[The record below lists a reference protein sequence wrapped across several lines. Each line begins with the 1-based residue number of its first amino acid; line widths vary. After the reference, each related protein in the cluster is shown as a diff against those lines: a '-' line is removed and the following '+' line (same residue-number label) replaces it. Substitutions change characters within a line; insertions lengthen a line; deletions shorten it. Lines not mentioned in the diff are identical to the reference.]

1 MRPLKLTMSAF
12 GPYAGTTTIDFERLG
27 TSGLYLV
34 CGDTGAGKTTI
45 FDAIAF
51 ALYGQASGTD
61 RSPRSLRSDFADP
74 NVPTYVELEFECA
87 GKRHTVRRNP
97 EYERPKLRGTGTT
110 TEKPAAELHEQGLPP
125 VTKPSDVDA
134 RIIQML
140 GIDRDQ
146 FSQIVMI
153 AQGDFRKLLRANTD
167 ERAKIMRKL
176 FGTAPYLDFQKS
188 LQRRATELGA
198 QGKGVRQRLAAL
210 APNVLVD
217 GSAERSERLAAQA
230 ASEALSADA
239 LLDILAEQDEA
250 DAALGQSLEAA
261 EKDAGAEVDRL
272 AELARRAERVK
283 ALKLECERDKGS
295 HEASLANLESAE
307 AKLKVQEGRVAE
319 REQLDRKVTL
329 LQSELGRYD
338 ELDAAR
344 AELAAAQAA
353 ANATHTGLQ
362 GADAARAAAD
372 ERLAVARQG
381 VSDLSQAPAELAR
394 AQARRTDAMRAADEA
409 ATLVVSC
416 EELVR
421 RRANLARLERDLTAA
436 TEALTVARQASE
448 AHERELADLQ
458 ASCDGLSGATASAER
473 ASAEVER
480 LESRARELAKSQ
492 GELGKRQAALRDA
505 DARLEAAQAVYA
517 TAAAELDQAE
527 GAHARLQ
534 RAYLDAQAGVL
545 AASLSQGMPCPV
557 CGTLDHP
564 HPASLASEVPGE
576 ADVRA
581 AETARAAA
589 AEAASQASSVA
600 AAAKAARQLADGELG
615 ALVAEVGDEDALA
628 EQSRATAEQLAA
640 ARTSLQEAQRDVT
653 KAERL
658 GADLKELRAQGP
670 LLVGKVKAAEDAVA
684 EARSSRDTA
693 LSAATEFEAGL
704 EVTDADVARGNK
716 SLADKSLAAAN
727 REVEVAQANADQLE
741 ALTAS
746 IGDLERA
753 TGDAG
758 MALETARTA
767 ATQSD
772 QAVVAAET
780 RVQSLAAGLTHPDA
794 SAARS
799 ELERMSDAAAR
810 MASEHRAASDAVSQA
825 RTQAAAAEQRA
836 ASSRKRYEEELG
848 DDAQDLASAATRLAG
863 ARQTRD
869 ELAEKRQALLSR
881 RQSNGRIAEQLRKL
895 QRQGASIAALQGKM
909 DVLART
915 ASGQLQGKRRL
926 SFETYLQ
933 ARWFDRVL
941 VAANQRLRVMS
952 DGRYELVRQ
961 TQARDAMGNRQVG
974 LELDVR
980 DAFTGKPRSASSL
993 SGGEAFQA
1001 SLALAL
1007 GLSDV
1012 VQAHA
1017 GGVRLD
1023 TMFVDEGFGTLSERS
1038 LALAVRTLTELSGS
1052 NKLVGIISHVEELRE
1067 SIGNKIVVQSGRVGS
1082 EARLELE

>member
-12 GPYAGTTTIDFERLG
+12 GPYAGITTIDFERLG

-74 NVPTYVELEFECA
+74 NVPTYVELEFECS

-125 VTKPSDVDA
+125 VTKPSDVDV

-230 ASEALSADA
+230 PSEALSADA

-261 EKDAGAEVDRL
+261 EKDAGVEVDRL
-272 AELARRAERVK
+272 AELARRAERVE

-353 ANATHTGLQ
+353 ANATHAGLQ

-381 VSDLSQAPAELAR
+381 VPAELAR
-394 AQARRTDAMRAADEA
+394 AQARQADAMRAADEA
-409 ATLVVSC
+409 ATLVASC

-492 GELGKRQAALRDA
+492 GELGKRQAALHDA
-505 DARLEAAQAVYA
+505 DARLEAAQAAYA

-545 AASLSQGMPCPV
+545 AAGLSQGMPCPV
-557 CGTLDHP
+557 CGSLDHP

-653 KAERL
+653 KAERF

-670 LLVGKVKAAEDAVA
+670 LLAGKVKAAEDAVA

-825 RTQAAAAEQRA
+825 RAQAAAAEQRA

-881 RQSNGRIAEQLRKL
+881 RQSNGRITEQLREL

>member
-12 GPYAGTTTIDFERLG
+12 GPYAGITTIDFERLG

-74 NVPTYVELEFECA
+74 NVPTYVELEFECS

-125 VTKPSDVDA
+125 VTKPSDVDV

-230 ASEALSADA
+230 ASEAPSADA

-261 EKDAGAEVDRL
+261 EKDAGVEVDRL
-272 AELARRAERVK
+272 AELARRAERVE

-353 ANATHTGLQ
+353 ANATHAGLQ

-381 VSDLSQAPAELAR
+381 VSDLSRAPAELAR
-394 AQARRTDAMRAADEA
+394 AQARQADAMRAADEA
-409 ATLVVSC
+409 ATLVASC

-492 GELGKRQAALRDA
+492 GELGKRQAALHDA
-505 DARLEAAQAVYA
+505 DARLEAAQAAYA

-545 AASLSQGMPCPV
+545 AAGLSQGMPCPV
-557 CGTLDHP
+557 CGSLDHP

-670 LLVGKVKAAEDAVA
+670 LLAGTVKAAEDAVA
-684 EARSSRDTA
+684 EARSSA

-825 RTQAAAAEQRA
+825 RAQAAAAEQRA

-881 RQSNGRIAEQLRKL
+881 RQSNGRITEQLREL

>member
-51 ALYGQASGTD
+51 ALYGQASGSD

-188 LQRRATELGA
+188 LQRRAAELGA

-217 GSAERSERLAAQA
+217 GSPERSERLDAQA
-230 ASEALSADA
+230 ASEAPSADA
-239 LLDILAEQDEA
+239 LLDVLAEQDEA
-250 DAALGQSLEAA
+250 DAALGQGLEAA
-261 EKDAGAEVDRL
+261 EKDAEAEVERL
-272 AELARRAERVK
+272 AELARRAQRVE
-283 ALKLECERDKGS
+283 ALALECERDRKS
-295 HEASLANLESAE
+295 HEASLADLESAE

-329 LQSELGRYD
+329 LQSELGHYD

-344 AELAAAQAA
+344 ADRAAAKAA
-353 ANATHTGLQ
+353 ANAAHADLR
-362 GADAARAAAD
+362 GADAARVAAD
-372 ERLAVARQG
+372 ERLAAARQD
-381 VSDLSQAPAELAR
+381 VSSLSQAPAELAR
-394 AQARRTDAMRAADEA
+394 AQARRADAARAADEA
-409 ATLVVSC
+409 ATLVASC

-421 RRANLARLERDLTAA
+421 RRADLARLERDLTAA
-436 TEALTVARQASE
+436 TEALAAARKASE
-448 AHERELADLQ
+448 AHERKLADLQ
-458 ASCDGLSGATASAER
+458 ASCDELSGATASAER

-480 LESRARELAKSQ
+480 LESRSRELAKSQ
-492 GELGKRQAALRDA
+492 DELNKRQAALHDA
-505 DARLEAAQAVYA
+505 DTRLEAAQAAYA
-517 TAAAELDQAE
+517 TAAAKLDNAE
-527 GAHARLQ
+527 GVHARLQ

-545 AASLSQGMPCPV
+545 AAGLSQGVPCPV
-557 CGTLDHP
+557 CGSLDHP

-581 AETARAAA
+581 AEAARAAA
-589 AEAASQASSVA
+589 ADAATQASSVA
-600 AAAKAARQLADGELG
+600 AAAKAARQLADDELG
-615 ALVAEVGDEDALA
+615 ALVAKVGDEATLA
-628 EQSRATAEQLAA
+628 EQSKATSDQLAA
-640 ARTSLQEAQRDVT
+640 ARTSLQEAKLDVA

-658 GADLKELRAQGP
+658 SADLKGLRAQGP
-670 LLVGKVKAAEDAVA
+670 LLADKAQAAEDAVA

-704 EVTDADVARGNK
+704 EVTDVDVARGNK
-716 SLADKSLAAAN
+716 SLADKALAAAD
-727 REVEVAQANADQLE
+727 REVDAARANAERLE

-746 IGDLERA
+746 IADLERA
-753 TGDAG
+753 TGDAN
-758 MALETARTA
+758 MALETARAA
-767 ATQSD
+767 ATKSD
-772 QAVVAAET
+772 QALVAAET
-780 RVQSLAAGLTHPDA
+780 RVKSLAEGLTHPDA
-794 SAARS
+794 GTARS
-799 ELERMSDAAAR
+799 ELKRMADAVAR
-810 MASEHRAASDAVSQA
+810 MASEHGAASDAVSQA
-825 RTQAAAAEQRA
+825 RTRVAAAEQRA
-836 ASSRKRYEEELG
+836 ASSRKRHEEELG
-848 DDAQDLASAATRLAG
+848 DDAQDLADAATRLAD
-863 ARQTRD
+863 ARQARD
-869 ELAEKRQALLSR
+869 ELAEKCRALLSR
-881 RQSNGRIAEQLRKL
+881 RQSNDRIAEQLREL